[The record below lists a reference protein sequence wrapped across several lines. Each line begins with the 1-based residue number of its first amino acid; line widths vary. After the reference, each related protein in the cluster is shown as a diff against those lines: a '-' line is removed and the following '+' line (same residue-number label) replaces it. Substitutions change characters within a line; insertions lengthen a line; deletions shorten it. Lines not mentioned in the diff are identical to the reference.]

1 MIAIFYLFTITIDQ
15 AAVQNARV
23 EHMLPRSQS
32 ITLERG
38 YYKVL
43 GVNYN
48 YREKLLNYAIISLN

>member
-38 YYKVL
+38 YYKV
-43 GVNYN
+43 
-48 YREKLLNYAIISLN
+48 